1 MEIIYKLIDELIPYI
16 NNPRKNDGKAVD
28 KVAASIKEF
37 GFKVPIIVDKDNV
50 IVTGHTRYKASKK
63 LKLKEVPTITAD
75 DLTDA
80 QIKAFRIADNRVSEE
95 SEWDFEKLEIE
106 LEGLNID
113 LSILGFEDNELK
125 FLDDK
130 EVIEDDFDEEP
141 PEVPQSKLGDI
152 WTLGKHR
159 LMCGDSTSDD
169 VDVLIGN
176 DAIDLVYTDAPY
188 GIGIVDSKTNK
199 VGAGNLAKNK
209 EYMQIKGDNSTETAK
224 LFYFKLKNKTNNFI
238 MWGGNYFLNFLPF
251 SSSFIVWDKRGDMN
265 SNNFADGEIAWLS
278 FHSRVRIY
286 KQIWNGMIREG
297 EKETR
302 IHPTQ
307 KPVKIQTEIIKDFSN
322 DNNTILDGFGGSGS
336 ALIACEIANRKCLM
350 MEYEESYTDLIVRR
364 YAKFKQST
372 DDIKLLREGKEYT
385 YTDIFKEGE

>member
-1 MEIIYKLIDELIPYI
+1 MEIIYKPIDELIPYI

-159 LMCGDSTSDD
+159 LMCGDSTSESE
-169 VDVLIGN
+169 VKTLVNNNPIFLIQ
-176 DAIDLVYTDAPY
+176 TDPPY
-188 GIGIVDSKTNK
+188 GMNAVSKSGVLSKTY
-199 VGAGNLAKNK
+199 GTD
-209 EYMQIKGDNSTETAK
+209 IKGDNDNTVAIKSFELCQRLYSTA
-224 LFYFKLKNKTNNFI
+224 NQVW
-238 MWGGNYFLNFLPF
+238 WGANYYTDCIP
-251 SSSFIVWDKRGDMN
+251 SSECWIVWDK
-265 SNNFADGEIAWLS
+265 NNGQSDQTDCELAWANFRSVVRQFTLS
-278 FHSRVRIY
+278 SEKTNRV
-286 KQIWNGMIREG
+286 
-297 EKETR
+297 
-302 IHPTQ
+302 HPTQ
-307 KPVKIQTEIIKDFSN
+307 KPVKLFEWIIERFDKQKTFK
-322 DNNTILDGFGGSGS
+322 TVLDLFGGSGS
-336 ALIACEIANRKCLM
+336 TLIGAEQLNISSFI
-350 MEYEESYTDLIVRR
+350 MELDEKYIDVIVRR

-385 YTDIFKEGE
+385 YEQIFI